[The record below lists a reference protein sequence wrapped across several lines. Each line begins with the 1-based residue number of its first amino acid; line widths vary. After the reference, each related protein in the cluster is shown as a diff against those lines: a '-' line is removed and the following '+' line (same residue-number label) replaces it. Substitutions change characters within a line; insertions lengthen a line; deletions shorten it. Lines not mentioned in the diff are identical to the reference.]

1 MDYIQPA
8 RTICIGDI
16 HGCSIALQKII
27 ECVQPGWDDRVVLL
41 GDYVDRG
48 PDTRGVIEQV
58 WKLQD
63 CSNVI
68 ALQGNH
74 ELMLLR
80 AFHDSGQLNAWL
92 QFGGVETL
100 ASYGGGVESIPPDH
114 IDFFRNCRS
123 WFETETHIFMHANYD
138 PGLPLGRQPQ
148 ALLFWQHLADELPP
162 PHCSGKIAV
171 VGHMPQPDGK
181 ILDAGHLICLDTH
194 CYDGGWLT
202 AMDLQTGRYWQ
213 SNQEGVLREGE
224 SHDGTAQVS

>member
-58 WKLQD
+58 WKLQE
-63 CSNVI
+63 CSNVV

-92 QFGGVETL
+92 QFGGVEKL
-100 ASYGGGVESIPPDH
+100 ASYGVGWRVSHQITSI
-114 IDFFRNCRS
+114 FFV
-123 WFETETHIFMHANYD
+123 IAD
-138 PGLPLGRQPQ
+138 PGLKRKHTSLCMPIMTRTC
-148 ALLFWQHLADELPP
+148 HL
-162 PHCSGKIAV
+162 
-171 VGHMPQPDGK
+171 VGSRRPCCFGN
-181 ILDAGHLICLDTH
+181 T
-194 CYDGGWLT
+194 
-202 AMDLQTGRYWQ
+202 
-213 SNQEGVLREGE
+213 
-224 SHDGTAQVS
+224 